1 MDTCFNPFSLNGK
14 TILVTGASSG
24 IGRATALFCSHMGAR
39 VIITGRNEARLQE
52 TLDSLS
58 GEGNIQIAADLTEE
72 GSRTRLVEEIPALDG
87 IVHCAGIGHRK
98 PCKAINAEDIATVM
112 NANFNAAVLL
122 QASLLA
128 KKKVNKGSSIVFV
141 SSRTAEIPTVA
152 NALYSASKGA
162 LKSYAKCLS
171 LELAPRSVRVN
182 CICPAM
188 VWTPLVLNEGV
199 TEEDLQAEQAKY
211 PLKRY
216 GKPEDIANLAIFLL
230 SNASSWMTG
239 SCIDIT
245 GGSIEL

>member
-1 MDTCFNPFSLNGK
+1 MDTCFNPFSLAGK

-24 IGRATALFCSHMGAR
+24 IGRATALLCSQMGAR

-58 GEGNIQIAADLTEE
+58 GEGNMLIAADLTNE
-72 GSRTRLVEEIPALDG
+72 GSRTRLVEDTPPLDG
-87 IVHCAGIGHRK
+87 VFHCAGIGHRK
-98 PCKAINAEDIATVM
+98 PCKSINAEDIAIVM

-122 QASLLA
+122 QACLLT

-152 NALYSASKGA
+152 NSLYSASKGA

-171 LELAPRSVRVN
+171 MELAPRAVRVN

-188 VWTPLVLNEGV
+188 VWTPLILNEGV
-199 TEEDLQAEQAKY
+199 TEEELQAEQTKY

-216 GKPEDIANLAIFLL
+216 GTPEDIANLAVFLL
-230 SNASSWMTG
+230 SDASSWMTG

-245 GGSIEL
+245 GGAIEL